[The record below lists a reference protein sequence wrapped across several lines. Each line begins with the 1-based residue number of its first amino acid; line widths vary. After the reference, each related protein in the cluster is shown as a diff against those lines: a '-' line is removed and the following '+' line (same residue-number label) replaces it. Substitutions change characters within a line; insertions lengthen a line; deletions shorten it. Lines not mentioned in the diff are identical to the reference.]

1 MSEAW
6 QMKAPTERLAQ
17 AVEDQGGRSIERV
30 LGQRVTFTTHPNP
43 QSRVP
48 APKHPEVSYFRKPRP
63 FLQGP
68 APFQHNQPPPIPLRT
83 NTRLTSSQE
92 VVPDTLPSVETTAG
106 WSLFCV
112 LIV

>member
-43 QSRVP
+43 QIKSSCP
-48 APKHPEVSYFRKPRP
+48 KAPRSLLFQE
-63 FLQGP
+63 
-68 APFQHNQPPPIPLRT
+68 APP
-83 NTRLTSSQE
+83 
-92 VVPDTLPSVETTAG
+92 LPSGPSSISAQPASTYSFEDKHKARLLTG
-106 WSLFCV
+106 SGP
-112 LIV
+112 